1 MIFSNNPL
9 YNSLKVYIIIIV
21 LLIYLKPSFIYDK
34 KQKQFKSFGLDK
46 NSTIF
51 SLPILSIFLSIIIY
65 FIFSVIYKYN
75 YIYNEYNRLIVQNKN
90 M

>member
-21 LLIYLKPSFIYDK
+21 LLIYLKPPFLYDK

-46 NSTIF
+46 NSTIL
-51 SLPILSIFLSIIIY
+51 SLPILSIILAILIY
-65 FIFSVIYKYN
+65 IIFSWIDKYN
-75 YIYNEYNRLIVQNKN
+75 YIQNEYKRLLTINK
-90 M
+90 

>member
-21 LLIYLKPSFIYDK
+21 LLIYFKPSFLYDK
-34 KQKQFKSFGLDK
+34 KQKQFKSFGIDK

-51 SLPILSIFLSIIIY
+51 SLPIFSIILAIFIY
-65 FIFSVIYKYN
+65 FIFSLIDKYN
-75 YIYNEYNRLIVQNKN
+75 YIQNEYKKLLTNAK
-90 M
+90 

>member
-21 LLIYLKPSFIYDK
+21 LLIYLKPQFLYDNK
-34 KQKQFKSFGLDK
+34 KNQFKSFGLDK

-51 SLPILSIFLSIIIY
+51 SLPILSIFLAIIIY
-65 FIFSVIYKYN
+65 LIFSWIDKYN
-75 YIYNEYNRLIVQNKN
+75 YIQNEYNKLIINKK
-90 M
+90 